1 MKIVIVTRPGP
12 TQSAAVSGRHPPK
25 DVIEILGR
33 SDVLNCQHSI
43 VELVTTSYAQKSSL
57 WDLYGK
63 VQMSCVVS
71 QLLLNLDTSE
81 RARDGGIFFTAEAS
95 ALALCT
101 LAKYLQDNGCSKACD
116 KILGLSKKLF
126 PNEASVSGQL
136 WSFTKLQV
144 DYERALMLADWKS
157 AEELSSTSGR
167 VTTLSANVLFFSFFT
182 TLFFYDSDLFTTDF
196 CYNWQWVPSLF
207 IVCLPGTH
215 HSLQTYW
222 EDIIQ
227 PGQRRVFI

>member
-12 TQSAAVSGRHPPK
+12 RQSAAVSGRHPPK

-182 TLFFYDSDLFTTDF
+182 TLFFYDSNLFTTDF
-196 CYNWQWVPSLF
+196 CHN
-207 IVCLPGTH
+207 
-215 HSLQTYW
+215 
-222 EDIIQ
+222 
-227 PGQRRVFI
+227 

>member
-1 MKIVIVTRPGP
+1 MKIALVTRPGP
-12 TQSAAVSGRHPPK
+12 TKSAAVSGRHPPK
-25 DVIEILGR
+25 DIIEILGR

-81 RARDGGIFFTAEAS
+81 RARDGGIFFTAESS

-126 PNEASVSGQL
+126 PNEASVCGQL

-157 AEELSSTSGR
+157 AEEISSTSGR
-167 VTTLSANVLFFSFFT
+167 VTTNAIFFNFFT
-182 TLFFYDSDLFTTDF
+182 TQSPKHSSHL
-196 CYNWQWVPSLF
+196 Q
-207 IVCLPGTH
+207 
-215 HSLQTYW
+215 HSLSLHINLG
-222 EDIIQ
+222 DIIQ
-227 PGQRRVFI
+227 PG